1 MTDARMFVMRVYNN
15 LTRQLEDFEPINA
28 PQVTIY
34 SCGPTVYDVSHIG
47 HARSTITW
55 DLLYR
60 YLQYKQYDVKWI
72 RNITNIDD
80 KIVARAKE
88 YGISADKLSRI
99 YTYEFWND
107 MAALNVAWPDQEP
120 RATDYLPEMIK
131 FIEELIDK
139 GFAYAANG
147 DVYFR
152 VSKHKDYGQLKG
164 MSLEDLRDGMSRVDA
179 NDLKEDQLD
188 FALWKSFPDDESSF
202 DSPWGMGRPGWHL
215 ECSTM
220 IRALLERYGVG
231 ETLDIHAGGDDLL
244 HPHHENECA
253 QSECLSG
260 KPLAKYWMHNGMV
273 VINGSKMSKSEG
285 NYFTI
290 KDLLAKYKANTIRYF
305 CLSTH
310 YKKQVNFSDE
320 ALEAAEKGF
329 DALLSS
335 LQGAAATKQSSLDCF
350 AEARNDRLIQE
361 FNAAMDDDLNS
372 AKALALLF
380 ENKSE
385 VETVAY
391 LLGVL
396 GFDLSQKSSADNPK
410 ISQALDNTINLLL
423 NMRDEARKNKDF
435 DTSDKIRNSLTE
447 AGISIKD
454 HRDRE
459 SEWTLS

>member
-1 MTDARMFVMRVYNN
+1 MRVFNN
-15 LTRQLEDFEPINA
+15 LTRQLEKFEPINA

-60 YLQYKQYDVKWI
+60 YLNYKGYQVKWI

-80 KIVARAKE
+80 KIVARARE
-88 YGISADKLSRI
+88 RGISADKLSRI

-107 MAALNVAWPDQEP
+107 MVALNVSWPDQEP

-131 FIEELIDK
+131 FIEELIDN
-139 GFAYAANG
+139 GFAYETNG

-152 VSKHKDYGQLKG
+152 VAKHKQYGQLKG
-164 MSLEDLRDGMSRVDA
+164 MSLEDLREGVSRVDT
-179 NDLKEDQLD
+179 NTKKEDQLD
-188 FALWKSFPDDESSF
+188 FALWKSFPNDDSSF
-202 DSPWGMGRPGWHL
+202 VSPWGLGRPGWHL

-220 IRALLERYGVG
+220 IRSLLETYGTG
-231 ETLDIHAGGDDLL
+231 ATLDIHAGGDDLL

-273 VINGSKMSKSEG
+273 MINGSKMSKSEG

-310 YKKQVNFSDE
+310 YKKQVNFSHE

-329 DALLSS
+329 DALLAQLEPRTSNHLNQDLVS
-335 LQGAAATKQSSLDCF
+335 
-350 AEARNDRLIQE
+350 R
-361 FNAAMDDDLNS
+361 FNEAMDDDLNS

-380 ENKSE
+380 ENKTE
-385 VETVAY
+385 IETVTY

-410 ISQALDNTINLLL
+410 ITQALDNTVNLLL
-423 NMRDEARKNKDF
+423 SMREDARKNKDF
-435 DTSDKIRNSLTE
+435 ATSDKIRDSLSS

-454 HRDRE
+454 HRDQK
-459 SEWTLS
+459 SQWTLT